1 MSSVG
6 TSRPDMARPHISRPR
21 QVLAG
26 IALVIAAVACF
37 ATLDTTTKFVTTG
50 VPLLMALWF
59 RYAFQAVATTLVVLP
74 LRGLNVLRTSHPRFQ
89 LLRGLLL
96 MASTMLAFVSLK
108 HTPVAEFTAIVSMT
122 PLVITLL
129 AAYRLKEKVSMLRWA
144 LVVGGFV
151 GTVIIIRP
159 DSDDFNWAL
168 LLPLTLVAT
177 SAWFQ
182 LLTSKMART
191 EDPVTMHFYTGWV
204 GTVIA
209 SLMLPFVWTRV
220 DSATLWWAMALVGL
234 AGTVG
239 HFFLILAY
247 QRAPAATVTPYLYCQ
262 IAFAM
267 LGGWLVFSQVPDA
280 WSMAGIAMI
289 AVCGAAG
296 AWLTVRESRVMLD
309 HVES

>member
-1 MSSVG
+1 MSVVPA
-6 TSRPDMARPHISRPR
+6 TQR
-21 QVLAG
+21 QNALAG

-37 ATLDTTTKFVTTG
+37 ATLDTTTKFVSAS
-50 VPLLMALWF
+50 VPVLMALWF

-74 LRGLNVLRTSHPRFQ
+74 TRGLSVLRTSHPRFQ

-96 MASTMLAFVSLK
+96 MCSTGLAFLSLK

-122 PLVITLL
+122 PLVITVL
-129 AAYRLKEKVSMLRWA
+129 AAYRLKEKVSVLRWA

-151 GTVIIIRP
+151 GTMIIIRP

-182 LLTSKMART
+182 LLTSTMART
-191 EDPVTMHFYTGWV
+191 EDPLTMHFYTGWV
-204 GTVIA
+204 GTVFA
-209 SLMLPFVWTRV
+209 SLILPFVWTQI
-220 DSATLWWAMALVGL
+220 DSPTLWAAMLLVGL
-234 AGTVG
+234 MGSVG
-239 HFFLILAY
+239 HFLLILAY
-247 QRAPAATVTPYLYCQ
+247 QRASAATITPYLYCQ

-280 WSMAGIAMI
+280 WSLVGIAMI